1 MVYASPNQIWW
12 HEHCNACVAACPFQ
26 AVEEKNMIE
35 EFIKNGR
42 SLFGRQAASVED
54 IGLAGQ
60 EARQMVDG
68 LHEIQQVR

>member
-1 MVYASPNQIWW
+1 
-12 HEHCNACVAACPFQ
+12 
-26 AVEEKNMIE
+26 MIE